1 MSTTESLPVLSVTES
16 SLPSPTT
23 TLFLASAILT
33 LALLYFYNGPIIRWL
48 KLKRYQYEVTFS
60 LYMLTPMEKFVFSTF
75 LVPLHSPSPS
85 MPPIRASSRFP
96 RSGRFCLF
104 GSRLLP
110 SLVSTVWSIHAN
122 GCYVM
127 ADSILFLIISMIII
141 AASLYLPEHI
151 ATIAKRVWYYASGDE
166 GIAREKLVCTNSGAG
181 VGLTDLPARCS
192 EPL

>member
-1 MSTTESLPVLSVTES
+1 
-16 SLPSPTT
+16 
-23 TLFLASAILT
+23 
-33 LALLYFYNGPIIRWL
+33 
-48 KLKRYQYEVTFS
+48 
-60 LYMLTPMEKFVFSTF
+60 
-75 LVPLHSPSPS
+75 
-85 MPPIRASSRFP
+85 
-96 RSGRFCLF
+96 
-104 GSRLLP
+104 
-110 SLVSTVWSIHAN
+110 
-122 GCYVM
+122 M